1 MKAPPGDVAR
11 SAKEFD
17 ARQIIRVDGQD
28 DKEQE
33 VWPIS
38 LVHSFVFT
46 AVMYIFG
53 AMWIGGSAYH
63 SLWHCCD
70 GRQRQSHHS

>member
-1 MKAPPGDVAR
+1 MKALPGNVAR

-28 DKEQE
+28 DKERE

-38 LVHSFVFT
+38 LVPSCMFT
-46 AVMYIFG
+46 AV
-53 AMWIGGSAYH
+53 S
-63 SLWHCCD
+63 
-70 GRQRQSHHS
+70 